1 MLLLLLCTVG
11 LVRGEVQED
20 KSRLG
25 TPPELLPVPG
35 ASLRAL
41 KHDIDDDHDDDSD
54 DKLVINWWSTL
65 YDHLD

>member
-11 LVRGEVQED
+11 LVTGEVQED

-41 KHDIDDDHDDDSD
+41 KHDIDDDHDDDND
-54 DKLVINWWSTL
+54 VR
-65 YDHLD
+65 